1 VRGRRP
7 DRPWRPPPA
16 ERSYHYDPRYLDAGA
31 RAEILA
37 WLATLHPIWEQRY
50 STRRPPPPGKE
61 QRALLRP
68 VYWLGNWQFA
78 CLGYYEPPR
87 RVRDCAVAAEPFPP
101 ALARV
106 VADVERLVR
115 QRFPEADV
123 PRGWHLNTCLVNF
136 YGSRQAPDGAWTDV
150 ARVGDHRDFEPGPV
164 ASLSIGERALFQ
176 FVRRG
181 VATGAP
187 VRTQWLDDGS
197 LQVFGGPR
205 WKDQLLHRIQRVD
218 RKRDLDLPPAIEG
231 FRTRRINFTLRY
243 VPDADVTPFAALAA
257 DARAD
262 VAGYVAELARYSPFF
277 AAALAA
283 ASSDGGTSSSAG
295 A

>member
-1 VRGRRP
+1 MRPHPRRT
-7 DRPWRPPPA
+7 WRPPA
-16 ERSYHYDPRYLDAGA
+16 GERSYHYDPGFLDAA
-31 RAEILA
+31 TRAEVLA
-37 WLATLHPIWEQRY
+37 WLGTLHPIWELRY

-87 RVRDCAVAAEPFPP
+87 RTRDVAVAAEPFPP

-106 VADVERLVR
+106 VAHVERLVHE
-115 QRFPEADV
+115 RFPAADV
-123 PRGWHLNTCLVNF
+123 PRGWHLDTCLVNF
-136 YGSRQAPDGAWTDV
+136 YGDRRDDDRWIDV

-164 ASLSIGERALFQ
+164 ASLSIGERALMQ

-181 VATGAP
+181 AAGAPP

-218 RKRDLDLPPAIEG
+218 TRRRVELPPVIEG
-231 FRTRRINFTLRY
+231 FRTRRVNFTFRY
-243 VPDADVTPFAALAA
+243 VPDEHITPYAALGA

-277 AAALAA
+277 AAALAGV
-283 ASSDGGTSSSAG
+283 ASGNSADS
-295 A
+295 